1 MEDHGDYKIIG
12 NSRAR
17 YTFGLS
23 ANAQWNGFDLSL
35 FAQGV
40 GKKDYYPG
48 TGDLYFWG
56 IYAQPWT
63 NITKGNMYDH
73 WTEEN
78 PDAYFPRM
86 KAYVAENTDRE
97 CGVVQTR
104 YLQNAAYM
112 RLKNLTVGYT
122 LPKVL
127 LNKIGIE
134 RLRIF
139 FSGDNLCEFS
149 GLYKHYKVDPESL
162 GDIVY
167 PLQRSYSFGLN
178 VTF

>member
-1 MEDHGDYKIIG
+1 
-12 NSRAR
+12 
-17 YTFGLS
+17 
-23 ANAQWNGFDLSL
+23 
-35 FAQGV
+35 
-40 GKKDYYPG
+40 
-48 TGDLYFWG
+48 
-56 IYAQPWT
+56 
-63 NITKGNMYDH
+63 MYDH

-139 FSGDNLCEFS
+139 FSGDVFKNKTYITDCVLFHRRRTDDK
-149 GLYKHYKVDPESL
+149 L
-162 GDIVY
+162 
-167 PLQRSYSFGLN
+167 
-178 VTF
+178 

>member
-1 MEDHGDYKIIG
+1 MNDK
-12 NSRAR
+12 
-17 YTFGLS
+17 
-23 ANAQWNGFDLSL
+23 
-35 FAQGV
+35 V
-40 GKKDYYPG
+40 K
-48 TGDLYFWG
+48 
-56 IYAQPWT
+56 
-63 NITKGNMYDH
+63 
-73 WTEEN
+73 
-78 PDAYFPRM
+78 YFPRM